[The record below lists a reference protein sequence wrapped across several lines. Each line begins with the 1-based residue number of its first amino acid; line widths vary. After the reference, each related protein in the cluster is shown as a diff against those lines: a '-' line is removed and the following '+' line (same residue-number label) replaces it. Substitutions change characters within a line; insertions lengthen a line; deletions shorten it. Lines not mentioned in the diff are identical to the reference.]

1 MGDKSLRTE
10 PNAKTDAL
18 AHAVI
23 GGAIEVHRALG
34 SGFLEEVYARAL
46 ALELRSRG
54 IAFEPEKSIRVNY
67 KGQVVGEG
75 KLDLLVGACLIVE
88 LKAVQTLAPI
98 HTAQVIAYLK
108 ATGLTLGLLI
118 NFNVV
123 RLRDGIRRIVLSPD
137 NDA

>member
-1 MGDKSLRTE
+1 M
-10 PNAKTDAL
+10 
-18 AHAVI
+18 
-23 GGAIEVHRALG
+23 
-34 SGFLEEVYARAL
+34 
-46 ALELRSRG
+46 RG